1 MRPEDLVFAAAAFT
15 ARRQEYAGEKDSDRE
30 RSASM
35 SEAREQTARI
45 DRHGWKWQNHNDPLF
60 YLEARLSA
68 KAGPSQTICI
78 QCASC

>member
-15 ARRQEYAGEKDSDRE
+15 ARRQESAGEEDSDRK

-45 DRHGWKWQNHNDPLF
+45 DRHGWNCQNHKNPLF
-60 YLEARLSA
+60 YLEAKAPA

-78 QCASC
+78 LGASC